1 MFLKAILAFSMFF
14 MGWFPQISAA
24 NDSFKVK
31 NLRVEYLKNPI
42 GIDVEKPSFSWEME
56 SDIRGTMQISYEII
70 VSTDEAGVNAVW
82 NSGQVISDKSIHV
95 KYEGNA
101 LAPSTRYYWHV
112 NVWNNNN
119 TKATSNETAFF
130 ETGLLNSGWGGA
142 QWIKATTTQVTL
154 SKDSRLHVT
163 GKSYSRQKSS
173 AKASDKFS
181 LEMDMTLVKDNAG
194 IVFAAKDMNNMHMW
208 SINTR
213 DNADQP
219 LLRRHIYTN
228 GTPIYND
235 VLLGNFFSK
244 KDLLGKER
252 HIKIDVENSIIKTYI
267 DGILVDSY
275 TDTSNTLT
283 NGYIGFRAYNGN
295 NTDENAYYDN
305 IVLKSYLPD
314 ENNELKP
321 TITFSENFEKGES
334 KFDDTGTVVIDG
346 NTKLNLFSRN
356 GDFRVLQN
364 SSMGIPMFRKE
375 FSFDK
380 EVKSARIYSS
390 ALGIYDIFINGK
402 RVGIPMSDGKFIYD
416 EFKPGW
422 ADYSKTVHYMTY
434 DVTNLLHS
442 GANAIGARVSSG
454 WWAGGIAHG
463 EYGSPELGFI
473 AKLLIEYTDG
483 STENIVTDNTWLSST
498 SGPILM
504 GDIYNG
510 EKYDARNES
519 NWASVGYDYSKWNR
533 TAINTSFK
541 GELKAFV
548 GPTVQVRPELCRRPI
563 SITTY
568 RGVINTST
576 AHGMINSVNVVSGGG
591 IIKLKKG
598 ETAVYDM
605 GQNMVGWVKFAVKG
619 GSGTK
624 MKLRFGE
631 MLNGTGDTSRGDDGP
646 GGSIYTI
653 NLRSAK
659 ATLYYTLK
667 GDQNGET
674 FNPSTTFFGFR
685 YCEVTATQDI
695 VIKSLIGEVVGSV
708 TEEGS
713 SFRTSS
719 DIVNQLYSNVVW
731 GQRSNFLSI
740 PTDCPQRDERLG
752 WTGDTQ
758 IFCKAATYNADVAA
772 FFHKWM
778 GDMRDSQRSDGAYPD
793 VAPHSWVGYGT
804 SAWADA
810 GIIVPWTIYLMY
822 NDKDIIE
829 ENYESMEKYMDFLAN
844 RGGGGY
850 KYNGA
855 GTSYGDWLSYES
867 TDARY
872 ISVCYYAYTAQLMAK
887 MSQALSKEDGDT
899 YSVKAKG
906 YTTLYN
912 DIKSE
917 FQTRY
922 VNSDGSLKQTS
933 QTAYLLALKLDLFP
947 TLEATNKAVTFLT
960 QKISLNGDKLSTGFV
975 GTGILN
981 QTLSQHGASDT
992 AYNLLLQRS
1001 NPSWLYSVDQG
1012 ATTIWE
1018 RWNSYTKESGFNS
1031 DITMN
1036 SFNHYSYGAVSE
1048 WMYRFMGGIESDEAY
1063 PGFKH
1068 IIFQPTP
1075 DTRTKLP
1082 SGQEHITWVNA
1093 TYKSY
1098 YGAIKSAWA
1107 MKGDGRI
1114 TYTATVPINTTATLY
1129 LPLLTDNDK
1138 IYEHKILAKD
1148 AEGVTFIGV
1157 EKGKA
1162 IFTLQS
1168 GSYSFEVSEGKDTG
1182 IKDTSEKIFIYP
1194 NPISNILNINAQSF
1208 Y

>member
-1 MFLKAILAFSMFF
+1 MKFKHYKLLGIIWQKAILALIVFF
-14 MGWFPQISAA
+14 VGCFLQVNAT
-24 NDSFKVK
+24 NVLLKVK

-42 GIDVEKPSFSWEME
+42 GIDVEQPSFSWEIE
-56 SDIRGTMQISYEII
+56 SNVRGVMQTAYEII
-70 VSTDEAGVNAVW
+70 VSTDKAGLKPVW
-82 NSGQVISDKSIHV
+82 NSGQVISDKCLRV
-95 KYEGNA
+95 KYVGKR
-101 LAPSTRYYWHV
+101 LTPSTRYYWHV
-112 NVWNNNN
+112 NAWDNKGI
-119 TKATSNETAFF
+119 KASSNETVFF

-142 QWIKATTTQVTL
+142 KWIKATTIPQGIGNGENEVISL
-154 SKDSRLHVT
+154 
-163 GKSYSRQKSS
+163 
-173 AKASDKFS
+173 AKTSDKFT
-181 LEMDMTLVKDNAG
+181 LEMDMNLIKDNAS
-194 IVFAAKDMNNMHMW
+194 IIFAAKNVNNMHMW
-208 SINTR
+208 SINTH
-213 DNADQP
+213 DNAGQP

-228 GTPIYND
+228 GTLNCDD
-235 VLLGNFFSK
+235 VLIGKFFSK

-267 DGILVDSY
+267 DGIFVDSY
-275 TDTSNTLT
+275 NDKSNSLA
-283 NGYIGFRAYNGN
+283 NGYVGFRAYNGN
-295 NTDENAYYDN
+295 NTDEIAHYDN
-305 IVLKSYLPD
+305 IVLTSYLPN

-321 TITFSENFEKGES
+321 VVTFSENFENGDS
-334 KFDDTGTVVIDG
+334 KFDDTENVLING
-346 NTKLNLFSRN
+346 NTKLNMFSRN
-356 GDFRVLQN
+356 GDTRVLQN
-364 SSMGIPMFRKE
+364 SSMGIPMFRKN

-380 EVKSARIYSS
+380 EVKSARLYSS
-390 ALGIYDIFINGK
+390 ALGVYDVFINGK
-402 RVGIPMSDGKFIYD
+402 RVGTPTSDGKVIYD
-416 EFKPGW
+416 ELKPGW
-422 ADYSKTVHYMTY
+422 TDYSKTVHYMTY
-434 DVTNLLHS
+434 DVTNLLQS
-442 GANAIGARVSSG
+442 GPNVIGAQVSSG

-473 AKLLIEYTDG
+473 AKLVIKYTDG
-483 STENIVTDNTWLSST
+483 YVENIITNDTWLSST
-498 SGPILM
+498 LCPVLT

-519 NWASVGYDYSKWNR
+519 NWSSPGYDSSKWNR
-533 TAINTSFK
+533 TAVNISFK
-541 GELKAFV
+541 GNLKAFV
-548 GPTVQVRPELCRRPI
+548 GPTVQVRPELCRKPV

-568 RGVINTST
+568 KGTTNTGT
-576 AHGMINSVNVVSGGG
+576 AYGMINSTNVVNGNG
-591 IIKLKKG
+591 IIQLKKG
-598 ETAVYDM
+598 ETVIYDM
-605 GQNMVGWVKFAVKG
+605 GQNMVGWVKFTVKG
-619 GSGTK
+619 ASGTK

-631 MLNGTGDTSRGDDGP
+631 MLNSTGDTSRGDDGP

-659 ATLYYTLK
+659 ATLYYTLR
-667 GDQNGET
+667 GDENGET

-695 VIKSLIGEVVGSV
+695 VINSFTGEVVGSV
-708 TEEGS
+708 AEEGS
-713 SFRTSS
+713 SFKTSS
-719 DIVNQLYSNVVW
+719 TVVNQLYNNVIW

-758 IFCKAATYNADVAA
+758 IFCKAATYNADVAT

-822 NDKDIIE
+822 NDMDIIE
-829 ENYESMEKYMDFLAN
+829 ENYESMEKYMGFLAN
-844 RGGGGY
+844 QGGNGY

-855 GTSYGDWLSYES
+855 GTNYGDWLSYEN
-867 TDARY
+867 TDTRY

-887 MSQALSKEDGDT
+887 MSQALSKKDGDT

-906 YTTLYN
+906 YATLYN

-922 VNSDGSLKQTS
+922 VNSDGSLKQKS

-947 TLEATNKAVTFLT
+947 TVEATNNAIDLLK

-981 QTLSQHGASDT
+981 QTLSQYGASDT
-992 AYNLLLQRS
+992 AYNLLLQRN

-1018 RWNSYTKESGFNS
+1018 RWNSYTKETGFN
-1031 DITMN
+1031 DISMN

-1048 WMYRFMGGIESDEAY
+1048 WMYRFMSGIEVDEAK

-1068 IIFQPTP
+1068 IILQPTP
-1075 DTRTKLP
+1075 DTRIKLP
-1082 SGQEHITWVNA
+1082 FGQEHITWVNA

-1098 YGAIKSAWA
+1098 YGDVKSAWT
-1107 MKGDGRI
+1107 MKEDGRI
-1114 TYTATVPINTTATLY
+1114 IYSATVPANTTATLY
-1129 LPLLTDNDK
+1129 LPLLMDNDK
-1138 IYEHKILAKD
+1138 VFENGISAKK
-1148 AEGVTFIGV
+1148 AKGVTFMGV
-1157 EKGKA
+1157 KKGKA
-1162 IFTLQS
+1162 VFIVQS
-1168 GSYSFEVSEGKDTG
+1168 GSYSFKVSR
-1182 IKDTSEKIFIYP
+1182 
-1194 NPISNILNINAQSF
+1194 
-1208 Y
+1208 